1 MESEA
6 QNVLYLLQ
14 RYAEGSGQFINLD
27 KSSVHFSVGCS
38 QVCKAQLYQILG
50 IRHQEGFG
58 IQSDFG
64 VSKKKVFE
72 EVWNRLDKRINGW
85 AEQFLSVVGKEVL
98 IKSVAAAISIYIM
111 SCNCQSNWLR
121 RTSKL

>member
-58 IQSDFG
+58 KYLGF
-64 VSKKKVFE
+64 
-72 EVWNRLDKRINGW
+72 NRILGFRRKRCSRKYGID
-85 AEQFLSVVGKEVL
+85 
-98 IKSVAAAISIYIM
+98 
-111 SCNCQSNWLR
+111 
-121 RTSKL
+121 